1 MYSAEAPAVPEVIL
15 KKMTQLV
22 LLLVVNQKHTVKSD
36 EDSFEPFIFT
46 ESYSAKIILF

>member
-22 LLLVVNQKHTVKSD
+22 LLLVKQKHTVKSD